1 MNAEIK
7 IQSFSPEDD
16 ATKLVDALKQDGA
29 VILKNLVKPELIDTV
44 LSELRKPFDK
54 LGRYDEDNF
63 NGFKTLRVSGIS
75 QMRIARNL
83 RKFVRTRKQ
92 VSGFGKFVLG

>member
-44 LSELRKPFDK
+44 LS
-54 LGRYDEDNF
+54 
-63 NGFKTLRVSGIS
+63 
-75 QMRIARNL
+75 
-83 RKFVRTRKQ
+83 
-92 VSGFGKFVLG
+92 